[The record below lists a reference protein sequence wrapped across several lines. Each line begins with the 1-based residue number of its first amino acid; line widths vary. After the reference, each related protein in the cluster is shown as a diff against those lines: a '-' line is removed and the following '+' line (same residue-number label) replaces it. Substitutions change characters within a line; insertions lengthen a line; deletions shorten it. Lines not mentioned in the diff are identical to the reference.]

1 MTTTDTTTDTTTH
14 PTPAGP
20 DAPPVVTGINHV
32 GLVTADLDRLAAF
45 YVAVFDAE
53 VLDVPA
59 PPGTRAVVVQLAD
72 RAGLAV
78 MELPTS
84 AHVRGSSRMLD
95 RGHLDHLAVDVPD
108 GRSLEAVR
116 RRLVAQGASDG
127 AVSDYGPMLSIY
139 FTDPDGMAAEAC
151 WVRDPSYAGFHAPE
165 PFTGDLAALDGTR

>member
-1 MTTTDTTTDTTTH
+1 MTTTDITTDTATAPESAEDTT
-14 PTPAGP
+14 PL
-20 DAPPVVTGINHV
+20 VTGLNHV
-32 GLVTADLDRLAAF
+32 ALVTADLDRRAAF
-45 YVAVFDAE
+45 SVAVFAAE
-53 VLDVPA
+53 VIDVPA
-59 PPGTRAVVVQLAD
+59 PPGTRAVVVQLAE

-95 RGHLDHLAVDVPD
+95 RGHLDHFAVDVPD

-127 AVSDYGPMLSIY
+127 AVSDYGPMLSVY
-139 FTDPDGMAAEAC
+139 FADPDGMAAEAC

-165 PFTGDLAALDGTR
+165 VFTGDLAALGRSR